1 MNKVNLFFSAIGA
14 IFGVLALTK
23 TLSYDIALPVMYVSI
38 GIVCLSRCVTE
49 IRTGRRISAVIDF
62 LLAIGFMM
70 IVAIRFWRLVR

>member
-38 GIVCLSRCVTE
+38 GIACLSRCVTE

-70 IVAIRFWRLVR
+70 IVAIRFWRLV